1 MNIFSMKKSSL
12 NKNSD
17 DRLSILLISLR
28 NLLLLL
34 NARNLA
40 LLRLRISAA
49 LHAHDCRLLTV
60 ATKLGCIAAWH

>member
-40 LLRLRISAA
+40 LLRISAA